1 MPCLHL
7 YDICSFIRCLYLYDI
22 CSFDAY
28 IIYMICSFIISLYPY
43 DICSYHA
50 LIIYMICS
58 FIRCLHLYDLCSF
71 HTFIYMIFLPLDAY
85 ISMTFVRTML
95 VSLWPCQEEYEFSC
109 RGRETSRSCGK
120 PSEDLSPETLPRYA
134 GI

>member
-50 LIIYMICS
+50 C
-58 FIRCLHLYDLCSF
+58 
-71 HTFIYMIFLPLDAY
+71 
-85 ISMTFVRTML
+85 ISMAISGGVRVQLSRPRNFEKLWKTFRRSFTRNITSLCRYLKIIIIPRTFQL
-95 VSLWPCQEEYEFSC
+95 SQNSICKPNL
-109 RGRETSRSCGK
+109 TSNKIPYNLYNLHTAQSDH
-120 PSEDLSPETLPRYA
+120 SST
-134 GI
+134 